1 MTEEGAA
8 SSRPVTLG
16 PAIAVVVGNMV
27 GTGVFTSLGYQL
39 VDIQSGFVLM
49 LLWGLGGGCALCG
62 AVCYGELAAAF
73 PRSGGEYHLL
83 SQVYHPALGFLAGWI
98 SVTVGFAAPI
108 ALGAMAFGTYFSGAL
123 SFEGEAWPLILSTYR
138 PLCLGQRKF
147 TRTG

>member
-1 MTEEGAA
+1 
-8 SSRPVTLG
+8 
-16 PAIAVVVGNMV
+16 MV

-49 LLWGLGGGCALCG
+49 ALWALGGGCALCG

-83 SQVYHPALGFLAGWI
+83 SKVYHPWVGFLAGWI

-108 ALGAMAFGTYFSGAL
+108 ALGAMAFGTYFSSAL
-123 SFEGEAWPLILSTYR
+123 SLGEEGWPRVLSIGVVLGVVAIHLRPIRLGANFQSVFTGLKVRASEPIL
-138 PLCLGQRKF
+138 PQ
-147 TRTG
+147 

>member
-1 MTEEGAA
+1 MTEGGSA
-8 SSRPVTLG
+8 SSRPVTLV

-49 LLWGLGGGCALCG
+49 VLWALGGGCALCG

-83 SQVYHPALGFLAGWI
+83 SQVYHPSLGFLAGWI

-108 ALGAMAFGTYFSGAL
+108 AL
-123 SFEGEAWPLILSTYR
+123 
-138 PLCLGQRKF
+138 
-147 TRTG
+147 

>member
-49 LLWGLGGGCALCG
+49 LLWGLGGGCGGGGRDPG
-62 AVCYGELAAAF
+62 AGDREGGGAGERL
-73 PRSGGEYHLL
+73 
-83 SQVYHPALGFLAGWI
+83 
-98 SVTVGFAAPI
+98 
-108 ALGAMAFGTYFSGAL
+108 
-123 SFEGEAWPLILSTYR
+123 
-138 PLCLGQRKF
+138 
-147 TRTG
+147 TRTSC